1 MRSARV
7 PSVAVALLI
16 VGSLAASAAARPLAS
31 PIRIVSVIALPPP
44 SQRGGG
50 VLMPGK
56 PNVVFSAGFV
66 TLRIALRNTGA
77 SPAAHL
83 AVKVVI
89 KRGTQGGPIVK
100 TETIGSVGSGQST
113 TVTFAHLG
121 KVPFAMQASLSVG
134 GGGG

>member
-1 MRSARV
+1 
-7 PSVAVALLI
+7 
-16 VGSLAASAAARPLAS
+16 
-31 PIRIVSVIALPPP
+31 
-44 SQRGGG
+44 
-50 VLMPGK
+50 MPGK

-100 TETIGSVGSGQST
+100 TETIGSVGSGQTT

-121 KVPFAMQASLSVG
+121 KVPFAMQASLSVVVG
-134 GGGG
+134 GEDHPYPVVFASPD